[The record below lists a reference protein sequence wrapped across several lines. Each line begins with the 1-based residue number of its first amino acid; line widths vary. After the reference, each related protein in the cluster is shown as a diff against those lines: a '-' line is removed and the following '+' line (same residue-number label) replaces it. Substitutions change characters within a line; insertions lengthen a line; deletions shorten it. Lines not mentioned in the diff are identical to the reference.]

1 MGQCMRV
8 LQDDAACGK
17 MAADY
22 LLSIGFT
29 NFLTFG
35 KRHRTVFRNRIQA
48 FVDRV
53 DIPAN
58 TVRSAWIG
66 ENVSAASLRK
76 PLEAALK
83 ATPKPVA
90 IFSPSDVI
98 SAHVMRYVLD
108 LGLQIPGEVAI
119 LSCDNEELICD
130 YAPVPLSSIHL
141 NFDMLGYE
149 GAKFLDHLMRK
160 KKVPPA
166 PALIPPVEVV
176 ARQSTNTIAVPD
188 ARAAQALRFIW
199 TNLHRPLSVNDV
211 AAAAESSPSTLN
223 RLFRQHLGRTLTDEI
238 ARARIAQAK
247 TLLTTTKLAAKEIAK
262 LCGFNT
268 PNYFN
273 NVFRGATNMAPRA
286 FRRAFPG
293 QKQGMA
299 TGPTSSK

>member
-1 MGQCMRV
+1 M
-8 LQDDAACGK
+8 
-17 MAADY
+17 
-22 LLSIGFT
+22 
-29 NFLTFG
+29 
-35 KRHRTVFRNRIQA
+35 
-48 FVDRV
+48 
-53 DIPAN
+53 
-58 TVRSAWIG
+58 
-66 ENVSAASLRK
+66 SAASLRK
-76 PLEAALK
+76 SLEAVLK

-98 SAHVMRYVLD
+98 SAHVMRYALD
-108 LGLQIPGEVAI
+108 LGLQIPGEIAI

-149 GAKFLDHLMRK
+149 GAKFLDALMRK

-211 AAAAESSPSTLN
+211 VAAAESSPSTLN
-223 RLFRQHLGRTLTDEI
+223 RLFQQHQGRTITDEI

-247 TLLTTTKLAAKEIAK
+247 TLLTTTKLTAKEIAK
-262 LCGFNT
+262 RCGFNT

-299 TGPTSSK
+299 TGPTSSQ